1 MVRSLKTSVLVLCA
15 AVAFGTIVGTPASA
29 SARHGFS
36 TSSRHQFQYAQIP
49 TSVQN
54 RYRVGLWIFNPA
66 GGKLRLC
73 LLGGGKGEGGKIMT
87 CSAWV
92 GESPPG
98 TYRLMRI
105 RINRNHVG
113 DFKAG
118 LWIVNY
124 RTGETRACVV
134 TNIDDPTGSLKCSKS
149 Q

>member
-1 MVRSLKTSVLVLCA
+1 MVRSLKLSVLALCA
-15 AVAFGTIVGTPASA
+15 IVAFGTVAGTPASA

-54 RYRVGLWIFNPA
+54 RYRVGLWTFNP
-66 GGKLRLC
+66 GTGKLRLC
-73 LLGGGKGEGGKIMT
+73 VLGGGKGEPGRIMT

-98 TYRLMRI
+98 TYRLMQI
-105 RINRNHVG
+105 RINRNNVSG
-113 DFKAG
+113 FKAG
-118 LWIVNY
+118 LWIINY
-124 RTGETRACVV
+124 RTGDARACVITDV
-134 TNIDDPTGSLKCSKS
+134 DDPTGSLKCSKS

>member
-1 MVRSLKTSVLVLCA
+1 MVRSLKLSVLALCA
-15 AVAFGTIVGTPASA
+15 IVAFGTVAGTPASA

-36 TSSRHQFQYAQIP
+36 ASSRHQFQYAQIP

-54 RYRVGLWIFNPA
+54 RYRVGLWTFNP
-66 GGKLRLC
+66 GTGKLRLC
-73 LLGGGKGEGGKIMT
+73 VLGGGKGEPGRIMT

-98 TYRLMRI
+98 TYRLMQI
-105 RINRNHVG
+105 RINRNNVS

-118 LWIVNY
+118 LWIINY
-124 RTGETRACVV
+124 RTGDTRACVI
-134 TNIDDPTGSLKCSKS
+134 TDIDDPTGSLKCSKS